1 MDVSSDIFSIEVR
14 ISARK
19 LSVAVSTG
27 LTGSLDTTG
36 AAGLANDSCNK
47 SAVIFGGVSDT
58 FFALV
63 PFFKNENMRQTV
75 FQIVTQTPHL
85 VN

>member
-1 MDVSSDIFSIEVR
+1 
-14 ISARK
+14 
-19 LSVAVSTG
+19 
-27 LTGSLDTTG
+27 
-36 AAGLANDSCNK
+36 
-47 SAVIFGGVSDT
+47 
-58 FFALV
+58 V